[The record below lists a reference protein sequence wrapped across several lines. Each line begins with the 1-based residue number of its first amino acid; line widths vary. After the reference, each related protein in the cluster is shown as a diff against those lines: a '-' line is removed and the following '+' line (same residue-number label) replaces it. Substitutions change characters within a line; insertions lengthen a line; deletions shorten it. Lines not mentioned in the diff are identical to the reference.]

1 MKETDKLIASTLK
14 KKNETQK
21 LASKQ
26 KPHTH
31 SSQAAQTLWY

>member
-1 MKETDKLIASTLK
+1 MKETDKLIASTL